1 MCLEFWEACASDN
14 EVNFDSGSPSISRRS
29 LRSLFQPPRHSH
41 SSQALG
47 SSTFPAVRPM
57 GYDHAPEKSRA
68 RDAGRPQARLL
79 YLGSQNVG
87 SGHDAIACSQGR
99 ASSLRMHQR
108 NPCKIL
114 TKKPQNPLAIPLYP
128 PRVLRNFLF

>member
-14 EVNFDSGSPSISRRS
+14 EVNFESGSPSISRRS

-79 YLGSQNVG
+79 YLGSQMLDLATMLSPARREGHPPCECINVI
-87 SGHDAIACSQGR
+87 HVK
-99 ASSLRMHQR
+99 SLQR
-108 NPCKIL
+108 N
-114 TKKPQNPLAIPLYP
+114 PQNPLAIPLYP